1 MVGCTFCRFTTPAS
15 DSEVSNGFLADA
27 PDLEVELVD
36 VVEGATPV
44 EVEGEVVGGA
54 GVEMVVSFFNAPSS
68 KTDLWDS
75 RCLPI
80 LVTCGV
86 LFHGQW
92 LHDTFLASP

>member
-1 MVGCTFCRFTTPAS
+1 MVGCTFCRFTTPTS
-15 DSEVSNGFLADA
+15 DSEVSSGFLGDA
-27 PDLEVELVD
+27 PEFEVELVD
-36 VVEGATPV
+36 VVEGATV

-68 KTDLWDS
+68 KTDLCDS

-80 LVTCGV
+80 LVTCGG

-92 LHDTFLASP
+92 LPDTFLASP